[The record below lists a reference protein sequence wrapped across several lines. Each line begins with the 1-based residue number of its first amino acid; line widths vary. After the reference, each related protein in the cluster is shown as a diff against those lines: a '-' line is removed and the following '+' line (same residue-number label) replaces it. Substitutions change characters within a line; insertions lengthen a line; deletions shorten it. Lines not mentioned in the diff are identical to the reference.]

1 MGEPVEV
8 DGITFLVQQLAA
20 VRSLPGS
27 NGQPLIAEAGNRL
40 WLLTVSVRNDSQAV
54 EADPFCRGE
63 RGRIR
68 LGADLWTR
76 QGWIHNWWIKSKLID
91 GNDQLCG
98 DIQPGST
105 ETHQLLYTVPKNR
118 PAITGVTLGASR
130 PWIGRLH
137 LRLRGSTTPLGVSCG
152 Q

>member
-1 MGEPVEV
+1 
-8 DGITFLVQQLAA
+8 
-20 VRSLPGS
+20 
-27 NGQPLIAEAGNRL
+27 
-40 WLLTVSVRNDSQAV
+40 V